1 MTFRKQDLLFLKMV
15 KSLITKYMPYKEK
28 SIEKLFYSIGE
39 VAEILGVPVST
50 VRFWENEFDI
60 LKPRK
65 NKKGNRLFMPGDL
78 RTLRIIHNLVKVRG
92 MTLSGAKRQLGGR
105 WEETDYKFEVRESL
119 VNIRELLKEIHD
131 SI

>member
-1 MTFRKQDLLFLKMV
+1 MV
-15 KSLITKYMPYKEK
+15 KFIIINPMPYKEK
-28 SIEKLFYSIGE
+28 TVEKLFYSIGE

-78 RTLRIIHNLVKVRG
+78 RNLKIIHNLVKEKG
-92 MTLSGAKRQLGGR
+92 MTLAGAKKQLSAK
-105 WEETDYKFEVRESL
+105 WEETDYKFEIRESL
-119 VNIRELLKEIHD
+119 VSIRGLLKEIHD

>member
-1 MTFRKQDLLFLKMV
+1 
-15 KSLITKYMPYKEK
+15 MPYKEK
-28 SIEKLFYSIGE
+28 KVEKLFYTIGE
-39 VAEILGVPVST
+39 VAGILNVPVST

-78 RTLRIIHNLVKVRG
+78 KNLRIIHHLVKEKG
-92 MTLSGAKRQLGGR
+92 MTLAGAKKQVAEK
-105 WEETDYKFEVRESL
+105 WQETDYKFGIRESL
-119 VNIRELLKEIHD
+119 TGIKDLLAEIRD